1 MRISDTLITI
11 ASLYAAAQAQEC
23 LAIDDGCANDTDSCC
38 EGAWC
43 NRWSM
48 KCEPMDVAEEGQ
60 NDETCLAIGA
70 GCANS
75 PDGCCSDG
83 WCNRWSMVCESV
95 QKVENADTC
104 LAKTKS
110 CAKSP
115 NDCCAGLRCRGWF
128 KTCMNE
134 DESSLKQLLEVF

>member
-1 MRISDTLITI
+1 
-11 ASLYAAAQAQEC
+11 
-23 LAIDDGCANDTDSCC
+23 
-38 EGAWC
+38 
-43 NRWSM
+43 M
-48 KCEPMDVAEEGQ
+48 KCEPMDVAAEGQ